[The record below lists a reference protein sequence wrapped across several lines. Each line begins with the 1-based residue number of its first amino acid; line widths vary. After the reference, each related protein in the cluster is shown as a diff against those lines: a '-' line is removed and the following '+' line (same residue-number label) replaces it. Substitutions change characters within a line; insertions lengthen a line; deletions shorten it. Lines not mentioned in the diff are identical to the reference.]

1 MSKSIEFLR
10 QLATQLQEQD
20 NAYTASPNYCIQE
33 HVQEVGIDMDYAHSE
48 GWFNHDDEY
57 QQADDKKAKA
67 LDRYYDRYGK
77 EPEGW
82 TKLGYAWKWRY
93 TGISFLTHDAAHAY
107 VANNSHRHENEL
119 RVYVDSHY
127 RNHEMREVRRLLAG
141 PVAKLLDTFSEL
153 LPLLER
159 DADRAVTGIFSQDTW
174 SIIGKANTLMES
186 LDTAKEPHQ

>member
-10 QLATQLQEQD
+10 NLAQQLQTQD

-33 HVQEVGIDMDYAHSE
+33 HVQEVGIDMDYAQNE

-82 TKLGYAWKWRY
+82 TKLGYTWKWKY
-93 TGISFLTHDAAHAY
+93 TGINFLTHDAAHAY
-107 VANNSHRHENEL
+107 ASSNQHRHKNEL

-186 LDTAKEPHQ
+186 IDTAKEPHQ

>member
-10 QLATQLQEQD
+10 NLAQQLQTQD

-57 QQADDKKAKA
+57 QHADDKKAKA

-82 TKLGYAWKWRY
+82 TKLGYTWKWKY
-93 TGISFLTHDAAHAY
+93 TGINFLTHDAAHAY
-107 VANNSHRHENEL
+107 AANNSHRHENEL

-141 PVAKLLDTFSEL
+141 PVAECIEALAEL
-153 LPLLER
+153 TGAILECER
-159 DADRAVTGIFSQDTW
+159 DDSKSLADTITAEIEQRACD
-174 SIIGKANTLMES
+174 ALAA